1 MASIVSG
8 PLFLQWVFYETFI
21 ENLIAYLPVRNIGTL
36 PFQHDMLGTTL
47 PLAGDRKNGESE
59 NWRVWIG
66 SQMRKL
72 NRTVPDGTI
81 FIKSSP
87 VIELLDDMT
96 TLIVTKVQAYITPV
110 ITMTVSADKSQKKE
124 TIHQDK
130 SKQKISQPDCMM
142 PPQPEAYIKCPRYDF
157 L

>member
-1 MASIVSG
+1 MDATLLRQG
-8 PLFLQWVFYETFI
+8 
-21 ENLIAYLPVRNIGTL
+21 RNG
-36 PFQHDMLGTTL
+36 
-47 PLAGDRKNGESE
+47 
-59 NWRVWIG
+59 WRAWIG
-66 SQMRKL
+66 LKVRKL
-72 NRTVPDGTI
+72 NWAVPDETI
-81 FIKSSP
+81 FIKSLP
-87 VIELLDDMT
+87 VIELLDDTT

-130 SKQKISQPDCMM
+130 SQQKISQPDCMM